1 MDVAVTG
8 CTGFIG
14 RYIVDRLLNSSHQV
28 IGVARN
34 PGKVPE
40 LGRRITI
47 RPADLYDLDALRNA
61 FAGCAYVV
69 SNAADVSFKPFS
81 KHIIHRSILATEN
94 VMNAASSAG
103 VKRVILI
110 SSASIYRSYDRP
122 PREIDP
128 IRNSPPKVV
137 MSAYPYAKA
146 AAEEVSFRMAKASGI
161 EMTSIRPMSV
171 FGTFDDKT
179 LWHHARK
186 KLNKKRRAFVLGH
199 LRTSPVYAGDIG
211 NAVCMMLD
219 RECTIGEAYNIC
231 GGHESSLNILNAWRE
246 AGGPTPDRLISLPVN
261 LNRQIDNTKA
271 REQLGWTPS
280 DMSSPAGKCSSW
292 SSRVDS
298 TPFSSGPVIKRVH

>member
-14 RYIVDRLLNSSHQV
+14 RYIVDRLLNKSHQV

-40 LGRRITI
+40 LGRQITV
-47 RPADLYDLDALRNA
+47 RPADLYDIDALQNA
-61 FAGCAYVV
+61 FAGCDYVV

-81 KHIIHRSILATEN
+81 KQIVHRSILATEN

-110 SSASIYRSYDRP
+110 SSASIYRSYDHP
-122 PREIDP
+122 PRENDP
-128 IRNSPPKVV
+128 IKHFLPRIVVSP
-137 MSAYPYAKA
+137 YPYAKA
-146 AAEEVSFRMAKASGI
+146 AAEEVCFRMAKASGI
-161 EMTSIRPMSV
+161 GMTSIRPMSV
-171 FGTFDDKT
+171 FGTFDNKT

-186 KLNKKRRAFVLGH
+186 KLNKTKRTFVLGH

-219 RECTIGEAYNIC
+219 RDSTIGEAYNIC
-231 GGHESSLNILNAWRE
+231 GGPESSLNIFNAWRE
-246 AGGPTPDRLISLPVN
+246 AGGPTPDRLISLPVY
-261 LNRQIDNTKA
+261 LNRQIDNSKA

-280 DMSSPAGKCSSW
+280 DMVESCREMLLLEQQGG
-292 SSRVDS
+292 
-298 TPFSSGPVIKRVH
+298 FYPV